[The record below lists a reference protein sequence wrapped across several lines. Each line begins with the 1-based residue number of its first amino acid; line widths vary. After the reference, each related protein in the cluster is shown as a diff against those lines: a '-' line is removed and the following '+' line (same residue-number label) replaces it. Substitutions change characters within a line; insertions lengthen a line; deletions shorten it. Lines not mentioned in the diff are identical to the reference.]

1 MEALP
6 PGALVADVG
15 CGNGKY
21 FGVRRDAFVL
31 GSDRSEGESEGCGV
45 REDCMRVGAS
55 HWLTAWLPRPA
66 VTQSMPHPAPAAGL
80 ARVAVRRLEPAPA
93 GERLRADVAVAD
105 GLALPY
111 RGASCDGALCIAVL
125 HHIASPSRR
134 LALLAQLLRILRP
147 GGRALVTVWATE
159 QENMRKVRG
168 WRPVA
173 APGCAL
179 AEGAEAAGAAGAAAA
194 IDGVAGA
201 AELPAACA
209 GSVGAQPG
217 QAAGEGSAVASG
229 DYFVPWHLPFH
240 RAEAAAAAREAND
253 GARQHA
259 AAGEAAGAG
268 APAGPR
274 LDGSKG
280 AVVFQRYYHLFERG
294 ELDGLV
300 RRLPGAALVDS
311 FYDKDNW

>member
-1 MEALP
+1 M
-6 PGALVADVG
+6 
-15 CGNGKY
+15 
-21 FGVRRDAFVL
+21 
-31 GSDRSEGESEGCGV
+31 
-45 REDCMRVGAS
+45 
-55 HWLTAWLPRPA
+55 
-66 VTQSMPHPAPAAGL
+66 
-80 ARVAVRRLEPAPA
+80 
-93 GERLRADVAVAD
+93 
-105 GLALPY
+105 
-111 RGASCDGALCIAVL
+111 
-125 HHIASPSRR
+125 
-134 LALLAQLLRILRP
+134 
-147 GGRALVTVWATE
+147 
-159 QENMRKVRG
+159 
-168 WRPVA
+168 
-173 APGCAL
+173 
-179 AEGAEAAGAAGAAAA
+179 
-194 IDGVAGA
+194 
-201 AELPAACA
+201 
-209 GSVGAQPG
+209 
-217 QAAGEGSAVASG
+217 ASG